1 MVTYCDDTYPLL
13 LKKIYDTPVLLYI
26 KGESMKER
34 EDCVEIVGPRRF
46 TPFGKSA
53 TQTIA
58 KDLASQNI
66 SVVSGLAR
74 GIDTIAHKT
83 AVQTGG
89 RTLAVL
95 RSSSRLIRDYFMHC
109 SL

>member
-1 MVTYCDDTYPLL
+1 MVTYWDDDYPLL
-13 LKKIYDTPVLLYI
+13 LKKIYDAPVLLYI
-26 KGESMKER
+26 KGEPLKEK
-34 EDCVEIVGPRRF
+34 EDYVAIVGTRRF
-46 TPFGKSA
+46 TPYGKSA

-58 KDLASQNI
+58 KDLASRNI
-66 SVVSGLAR
+66 AVVSGLAW

-83 AVQTGG
+83 AVQNDD

-95 RSSSRLIRDYFMHC
+95 RSSERLIRDYFIHC